1 MKGYVSFGKVENGKY
16 FSLMV
21 SADHPALNNVL
32 FNDGWGTNSEY
43 GPWYEITGT
52 ENISLEESPHPGT
65 AEQFRWHKFVELKDE
80 ITINYSKVE
89 K

>member
-1 MKGYVSFGKVENGKY
+1 
-16 FSLMV
+16 MV
-21 SADHPALNNVL
+21 SADHPALNKVL

-52 ENISLEESPHPGT
+52 ENIPPEESPHPGT